1 MKSLSCFLILLFFAS
16 AMQAQQFSE
25 GNLTVKYAELGS
37 QYLEIHTQEAVIFSA
52 KLNDCNRPENGI
64 YQEMVFFKFVNTSN
78 QDLVIE
84 YDVLLWYD
92 DVLWTRVPVSP
103 EKHKVLVLGAGEM
116 IEADCD
122 PNSEYYY
129 DIAAFAKFLNY
140 SNKPELTKIQ
150 LSNLKV
156 KLK

>member
-1 MKSLSCFLILLFFAS
+1 MKFLSCLLLSLLFAF
-16 AMQAQQFSE
+16 AMQAQQFTE
-25 GNLTVKYAELGS
+25 GNLTIKYSELNN

-64 YQEMVFFKFVNTSN
+64 YEEMLFLKFVNTSN

-84 YDVLLWYD
+84 YDILLWYD
-92 DVLWTRVPVSP
+92 DVLWTSIPVSP

-116 IEADCD
+116 ISTDCD
-122 PNSEYYY
+122 QNSEYYY
-129 DIAAFAKFLNY
+129 DIAIFARFLNY

-150 LSNLKV
+150 LLNLKV
-156 KLK
+156 NLK